1 MLDFIDSKWQDCIFI
16 DKNDIVAKS
25 VKSLLNYIKDNSFFD
40 DNHQKR
46 RICKVKDK
54 TAILLSVGDTYDWH
68 SDSFSFTNR
77 RLENPRPNRYWT
89 QIIYLTEGK
98 PLELGN
104 FNSSGVL
111 NEDFDYPTPNSIIAT
126 VYPAPG
132 KTVTFPCFMAHRIQ
146 PTVDNDRWS
155 FVDFVSVMKYNTI
168 NSSEYIT
175 LAKRYFNEN
184 FRSELLSSR

>member
-1 MLDFIDSKWQDCIFI
+1 MLDFIDSKWQDCIFV
-16 DKNDIVAKS
+16 DKNELVTKS
-25 VKSLLNYIKDNSFFD
+25 IKLLLNHIEANSFFD
-40 DNHQKR
+40 NAHQRR
-46 RICKVKDK
+46 RICKINGK
-54 TAILLSVGDTYDWH
+54 TAILLSAGNTYGWH
-68 SDSFSFTNR
+68 SDSFSFTDR

-98 PLELGN
+98 PLELGD
-104 FNSSGVL
+104 FNSSGIL
-111 NEDFDYPTPNSIIAT
+111 NEDFNYPTPKSIIAT
-126 VYPAPG
+126 VYPTPG

-146 PTVDNDRWS
+146 PTVDNDRWT